1 MRVLVVSS
9 LLLVS
14 LIVADFAIAQTRGVS
29 PGREAEAWAGV
40 GILQV
45 RGGGMCSA
53 ALLDERTVLTAA
65 HCVYPRETKQLAR
78 PENVTFLAGWRDGIT
93 AAKRTAVRIVAHRDY
108 DPTRPYDNRNIAADL
123 AIVELDLAIP
133 RDAARSYRRMDKVRV
148 GETVSVV
155 SFSGR
160 RSDVASINE
169 DCEAGSRQGDILLLS
184 CESHPGMSG
193 APIFSYRGGD
203 PRIIALISGSRTTRT
218 GKNNGIALAVD
229 APLGRVQID
238 AKATRTMARASLP
251 FWSARAK
258 NNGAT
263 QALAQRKVISAG
275 SGFGLGDKGDD
286 NGTGLGRK
294 TVRPPSSS
302 Q

>member
-1 MRVLVVSS
+1 MRIFTNGGWFMRVLVVSS

-108 DPTRPYDNRNIAADL
+108 DPTRP
-123 AIVELDLAIP
+123 
-133 RDAARSYRRMDKVRV
+133 
-148 GETVSVV
+148 
-155 SFSGR
+155 R